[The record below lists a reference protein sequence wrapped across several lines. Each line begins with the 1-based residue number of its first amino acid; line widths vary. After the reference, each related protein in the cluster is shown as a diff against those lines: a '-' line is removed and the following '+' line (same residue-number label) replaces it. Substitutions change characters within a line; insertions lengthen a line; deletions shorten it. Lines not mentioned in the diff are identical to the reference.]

1 MADLENIS
9 TETLGFSPAVGAGV
23 VQGFAERLAMHNF
36 FPATPYFLGADLG
49 VYNKALD
56 RDEAAE
62 FMRTRSPIGYAPFR
76 DFVASEYKFRRA
88 YVQFVFAP
96 LDGSDAQ
103 LSLEAANIF
112 ADVPDRVEND
122 QGTVTN
128 AATGLSV
135 TFARAFTAAPKV
147 TITPVS
153 ATPVVAVLTAAATT
167 TGFTVKL
174 FDLSGNAV
182 TGSFFWT
189 ASGY

>member
-9 TETLGFSPAVGAGV
+9 NETLGFSPAAGAGV
-23 VQGFAERLAMHNF
+23 AQAFAESFAVRAF
-36 FPATPYFLGADLG
+36 YPATPYFLGADLG
-49 VYNKALD
+49 VYSTARD
-56 RDEAAE
+56 RDQALE
-62 FMRTRSPIGYAPFR
+62 FIRSRSPIGYAPFR

-88 YVQFVFAP
+88 YVQFLFAP

-103 LSLEAANIF
+103 LSLDAARVF
-112 ADVPDRVEND
+112 ADVPDRREND

-135 TFARAFTAAPKV
+135 TFARAFSAAPKV
-147 TITPVS
+147 TITPIS
-153 ATPVVAVLTAAATT
+153 ATPVIAVLTAAATT

-174 FDLSGNAV
+174 YDLSGNAV

>member
-9 TETLGFSPAVGAGV
+9 TETLEFSPVVGAGV
-23 VQGFAERLAMHNF
+23 AQAFAEALAVRAF
-36 FPATPYFLGADLG
+36 YPATPFFLAADLG
-49 VYNKALD
+49 VYSRALD
-56 RDEAAE
+56 RDQAVE

-88 YVQFVFAP
+88 YVQFAFAP

-103 LSLEAANIF
+103 LSLDEARVF
-112 ADVPDRVEND
+112 ADVPDRTENN

-128 AATGLSV
+128 ATTGLSV
-135 TFARAFTAAPKV
+135 TFSRAFSAAPKV
-147 TITPVS
+147 TITPIS
-153 ATPVVAVLTAAATT
+153 TTAVVAVLTALATT